1 MKRLFYILTSLLV
14 LSSCTDELS
23 VSNEYLNIRE
33 GDDVKVQFTINAP
46 EEGIAETRT
55 LGDMTDEKQKAL
67 NLWVLVFDNNGL
79 FLQAAKATPSD
90 NSQHGPETTGHTDTD
105 FSVILNATSNQRRI
119 HFVAFDGN
127 ADAGGL
133 VTQIS
138 NTMNNP
144 GSEAEKI
151 AQELYAT
158 AGQAVYWQRI
168 VVNGINKVDPEQFV
182 DGTPKGIFDGYNT
195 CIPLVRNFAKV
206 SVDVARNEAGTST
219 VNNFTLDGFTIINV
233 PDRGTIAPYNG
244 GFVEYVDGKVQ
255 KTYEAIT
262 ALGYEG
268 STPSGTTYTTIGA
281 GDINANP
288 HFLYETPNASGDAKG
303 RTALI
308 VKGSYKGT
316 SGFYKVDLIYNKG
329 DDGAS
334 NIFYNILRNFEYKVT
349 INEVTGY
356 GHTNFDEAVASA
368 ASNNL
373 SSSTV
378 TANLSRISD
387 GEQMLEVTN
396 TYFMFT
402 ESGTQTVLKY
412 RYSYFDK
419 NGVQHYNNNLIR
431 LKTSDTSLFSS
442 APVIANTDDTTGE
455 YAGWRTITMPLNSPA
470 DQAKTSN
477 LHIYASRD
485 LISAEDLHLEGDTN
499 DELKNSILSGELLYR
514 DVRVDLRNQ
523 YTLLVVPQSYVAPEV
538 GAKVRVDLLIPQAVN
553 EALFPM
559 DFYLEDSEKILNPET
574 VNGVP
579 RLPVHVGPTLVG
591 NSTNPESSFQY
602 ARTVTKAEYA
612 SLSTQTVNGVTY
624 KVIPC
629 YFKTTVAASAG
640 TTIYASN
647 EYFNK
652 GNGQFKN
659 TPAAFRD
666 NSSVTIASDYKQY
679 YGKGYPVTLTFYA
692 TKEAGDNDDDDEN
705 RAFTI
710 KVTEGDTPELAA
722 KFVKKTLINDGTDLN
737 GAPKLYYKYEY
748 TYNTQTINGA
758 SISATVSN
766 NYDSETKTASLT
778 MERRYFVIKALSF
791 TTNVTDFLD
800 ELDDGTKPEGDGS
813 EIYIKDGYN
822 ETSSF
827 GTYVGWFGRGLPDAE
842 DGYLTDNGPKQDY
855 VIDRYYQG
863 YTTLTGTM
871 PVTFRVY
878 NENKTITATTTI
890 DDLDFARTNTDE
902 SLKPKINFVEIPSS
916 SSGGGN

>member
-14 LSSCTDELS
+14 LLSCTDELS
-23 VSNEYLNIRE
+23 VTNDYRDVRE

-55 LGDMTDEKQKAL
+55 LGDMTDAAQKAL

-79 FLQAAKATPSD
+79 FLQAAKATPGN

-168 VVNGINKVDPEQFV
+168 VVNGINKVVPEQFV
-182 DGTPKGIFDGYNT
+182 EGTPKGIFDGYNT

-206 SVDVARNEAGTST
+206 TVAPKNGSIP
-219 VNNFTLDGFTIINV
+219 NFTFSGFTIINV

-268 STPSGTTYTTIGA
+268 STPSGTTYTTA
-281 GDINANP
+281 GVNDISDAA
-288 HFLYETPNASGDAKG
+288 HYLYETPNSSGDAKG

-308 VKGSYKGT
+308 VKGTFTGDNGSKE
-316 SGFYKVDLIYNKG
+316 GFYKVDLIYNNG

-356 GHTNFDEAVASA
+356 GHTSFDEAVAGA

-412 RYSYFDK
+412 RYRYSS
-419 NGVQHYNNNLIR
+419 NGTDWTTDNSLIR

-455 YAGWRTITMPLNSPA
+455 YAGWRTVTMSLNSPA

-579 RLPVHVGPTLVG
+579 RLPVHVGPTIVG
-591 NSTNPESSFQY
+591 NSTENSFQY

-629 YFKTTVAASAG
+629 YFKTNVAASAG

-692 TKEAGDNDDDDEN
+692 TNEAGSNN
-705 RAFTI
+705 IPFTVN
-710 KVTEGDTPELAA
+710 VTEGTTPGTATL
-722 KFVKKTLINDGTDLN
+722 VSKTQKTEGNDLN
-737 GAPKLYYKYEY
+737 GAPIQYYELVY
-748 TYNTQTINGA
+748 TYNTQTIDA
-758 SISATVSN
+758 SSISATVSAQYTGN
-766 NYDSETKTASLT
+766 DPESKTASLT

-800 ELDDGTKPEGDGS
+800 ELEGGTKPTGDGS
-813 EIYIKDGYN
+813 EIYVKDGYN

-827 GTYVGWFGRGLPDAE
+827 GTYVGWFGRGLEDAE

-878 NENKTITATTTI
+878 NENKTITATTSI
-890 DDLDFARTNTDE
+890 EELDNARIAKE
-902 SLKPKINFVEIPSS
+902 
-916 SSGGGN
+916 SSGTLPYIPFSEQ

>member
-23 VSNEYLNIRE
+23 VTNEYSDVRE
-33 GDDVKVQFTINAP
+33 GDEVKVQFTINAP
-46 EEGIAETRT
+46 EQGIAETRT
-55 LGDMTDEKQKAL
+55 LGDLDAEGEQQKAL
-67 NLWVLVFDNNGL
+67 NVWVLVFDNNGL
-79 FLQAAKATPSD
+79 IKQAAKATPGENELDGS
-90 NSQHGPETTGHTDTD
+90 HWDTN
-105 FSVILNATSNQRRI
+105 FTVTLNASSDPRRI

-127 ADAGGL
+127 PDTSGL
-133 VTQIS
+133 VTQIT
-138 NTMNNP
+138 NTMNNY

-168 VVNGINKVDPEQFV
+168 VVNGIIKLKKSDGTIETTT
-182 DGTPKGIFDGYNT
+182 DGTPKGIFEGYNT

-268 STPSGTTYTTIGA
+268 STPSGTTYTTA
-281 GDINANP
+281 GVNDISDAA

-419 NGVQHYNNNLIR
+419 NGNQHYNNDLIR

-455 YAGWRTITMPLNSPA
+455 YAGWRTVTMSLNSPA

-514 DVRVDLRNQ
+514 DVRVDLRNP

-559 DFYLEDSEKILNPET
+559 DFYLEDSEKILYPET

-602 ARTVTKAEYA
+602 ARTVTKADFA
-612 SLSTQTVNGVTY
+612 SLETKTIDGATY

-666 NSSVTIASDYKQY
+666 NTSLTISSDYKQY

-692 TKEAGDNDDDDEN
+692 TKEAGDRDINFEVSV
-705 RAFTI
+705 AE
-710 KVTEGDTPELAA
+710 EGNSNPVVLTTPLS
-722 KFVKKTLINDGTDLN
+722 KTLKDDGTDLN
-737 GAPKLYYKYEY
+737 GAPIQYYELVY

-758 SISATVSN
+758 SISATVSGQYTGN
-766 NYDSETKTASLT
+766 DPESKTASLT

-800 ELDDGTKPEGDGS
+800 ALEGGTKPEGDGS

-827 GTYVGWFGRGLPDAE
+827 GTYVGWFGRGLENAE
-842 DGYLTDNGPKQDY
+842 DGHLTDNGPKQDY

-878 NENKTITATTTI
+878 NENKTITATTKI
-890 DDLDFARTNTDE
+890 EVLDNARIAKE
-902 SLKPKINFVEIPSS
+902 
-916 SSGGGN
+916 SGGTLPRIEFEEK

>member
-23 VSNEYLNIRE
+23 VTNDYRDVRE
-33 GDDVKVQFTINAP
+33 GDNVKVQFTINAP
-46 EEGIAETRT
+46 EEGLAETRT
-55 LGDMTDEKQKAL
+55 LGDMTDAAQKAL

-90 NSQHGPETTGHTDTD
+90 NVAHDGHTDTD

-158 AGQAVYWQRI
+158 GGQAVYWQRI
-168 VVNGINKVDPEQFV
+168 VVSGINKVMPEQFV
-182 DGTPKGIFDGYNT
+182 EGGIPKGVFEDYNT

-244 GFVEYVDGKVQ
+244 GFVEYVNGKVQ

-268 STPSGTTYTTIGA
+268 STPSGTTYTTA
-281 GDINANP
+281 GVNDISDAA
-288 HFLYETPNASGDAKG
+288 HFLYETPNSSGDAKG

-356 GHTNFDEAVASA
+356 GHTSFDEAVASA

-387 GEQMLEVTN
+387 GEQMIEVSN
-396 TYFMFT
+396 TYFMFSK
-402 ESGTQTVLKY
+402 SGPQQVLRYRY
-412 RYSYFDK
+412 RYSSDGT
-419 NGVQHYNNNLIR
+419 NWTTNNDLVRLTNSNNNLFNGTAGR
-431 LKTSDTSLFSS
+431 PTKADR
-442 APVIANTDDTTGE
+442 DD
-455 YAGWRTITMPLNSPA
+455 ADGWRTITMTLNAPTA
-470 DQAKTSN
+470 QAQTSN
-477 LHIYASRD
+477 IHIYASREA
-485 LISAEDLHLEGDTN
+485 ITN
-499 DELKNSILSGELLYR
+499 SSIPAALKASILSGELLYR
-514 DVRVDLRNQ
+514 DVRVDLRNP
-523 YTLLVVPQSYVAPEV
+523 YTLLVVPQSYVEATV

-559 DFYLEDSEKILNPET
+559 DFYLEDSQKILNPET

-579 RLPVHVGPTLVG
+579 RLPVHVGPYIGEVG
-591 NSTNPESSFQY
+591 EGQEPEPSFQY

-647 EYFNK
+647 EYFSK
-652 GNGQFKN
+652 GQGNFKN
-659 TPAAFRD
+659 DWAAFRD
-666 NSSVTIASDYKQY
+666 NSSLTIASDYKQY

-692 TKEAGDNDDDDEN
+692 TKEAGDANTP
-705 RAFTI
+705 FTVN
-710 KVTEGDTPELAA
+710 VTEGETSGRATL
-722 KFVKKTLINDGTDLN
+722 VSKTLKDEDIKDLN
-737 GAPKLYYKYEY
+737 GESMAYYEVVYS
-748 TYNTQTINGA
+748 YNTQTIDGA

-766 NYDSETKTASLT
+766 NKDSETKTSSLT

-791 TTNVTDFLD
+791 TTNVTEFLD
-800 ELDDGTKPEGDGS
+800 ELEGGTKPTGDGS
-813 EIYIKDGYN
+813 EIYVKDGYN

-827 GTYVGWFGRGLPDAE
+827 GTYVGWFGRGLENAE
-842 DGYLTDNGPKQDY
+842 DGYLTDDGPKQDY

-863 YTTLTGTM
+863 YTTLIRDM
-871 PVTFRVY
+871 QVTFRVY
-878 NENKTITATTTI
+878 NENKTITATTSI
-890 DDLDFARTNTDE
+890 GELDDARIAKE
-902 SLKPKINFVEIPSS
+902 
-916 SSGGGN
+916 SGGTLPRIEFEEK

>member
-23 VSNEYLNIRE
+23 VTNDYRDVRE
-33 GDDVKVQFTINAP
+33 GDNVKVQFSINAP
-46 EEGIAETRT
+46 EEGLAETRT
-55 LGDMTDEKQKAL
+55 LGDMTDAAQKAL

-79 FLQAAKATPSD
+79 FLQAAKATPGN

-138 NTMNNP
+138 NTINNP

-158 AGQAVYWQRI
+158 GGQAVYWQRI
-168 VVNGINKVDPEQFV
+168 VVSGINKVMPEQFV
-182 DGTPKGIFDGYNT
+182 EGGIPKGVFEDYNT

-244 GFVEYVDGKVQ
+244 GFVEYVNGKVQ

-268 STPSGTTYTTIGA
+268 STPSGTTYTTA
-281 GDINANP
+281 GVNDISDTA
-288 HFLYETPNASGDAKG
+288 HFLYETPNSSGDAKG

-308 VKGSYKGT
+308 VKGRYKGT

-356 GHTNFDEAVASA
+356 GHTSFDEAVASA

-387 GEQMLEVTN
+387 GEQMIEVTN

-402 ESGTQTVLKY
+402 KAGLQQVLKY
-412 RYSYFDK
+412 RYRYSSDGT
-419 NGVQHYNNNLIR
+419 NWTTNNDLVKLTN
-431 LKTSDTSLFSS
+431 SNDDLFKKE
-442 APVIANTDDTTGE
+442 DDTVVGKPTITGSDDSE
-455 YAGWRTITMPLNSPA
+455 GWRTITMTLNAPTA
-470 DQAKTSN
+470 QAQTSN
-477 LHIYASRD
+477 IHIYASREA
-485 LISAEDLHLEGDTN
+485 ITN
-499 DELKNSILSGELLYR
+499 SSIPAALKASILSGELLYR
-514 DVRVDLRNQ
+514 DVRVDLRNP
-523 YTLLVVPQSYVAPEV
+523 YTLLVVPQSYVEATV

-559 DFYLEDSEKILNPET
+559 DFYLEDSQKILNPET

-579 RLPVHVGPTLVG
+579 RLPVHVGPYIGEVG
-591 NSTNPESSFQY
+591 EGQEPEPSFQY

-647 EYFNK
+647 EYFSK
-652 GNGQFKN
+652 GQGNFKN
-659 TPAAFRD
+659 DWAAFRD
-666 NSSVTIASDYKQY
+666 NSSLTIASDYKQY

-692 TKEAGDNDDDDEN
+692 TKEAGDANTP
-705 RAFTI
+705 FTVN
-710 KVTEGDTPELAA
+710 VTEGETSGRATLVSKILKDED
-722 KFVKKTLINDGTDLN
+722 KKDLN
-737 GAPKLYYKYEY
+737 GESMAYYEVVYS
-748 TYNTQTINGA
+748 YNTQTIDGA

-766 NYDSETKTASLT
+766 NKDSETKTSSLT

-791 TTNVTDFLD
+791 TTNVTEFLD
-800 ELDDGTKPEGDGS
+800 ELEGGTKPTGDGS
-813 EIYIKDGYN
+813 EIYVKDGYN

-827 GTYVGWFGRGLPDAE
+827 GTYVGWFGRGLENAE
-842 DGYLTDNGPKQDY
+842 DGYLTDDGPKQDY

-863 YTTLTGTM
+863 YTTLTGAM
-871 PVTFRVY
+871 QVTFRVY
-878 NENKTITATTTI
+878 NENKTITATTSI
-890 DDLDFARTNTDE
+890 RELDDARIAKE
-902 SLKPKINFVEIPSS
+902 
-916 SSGGGN
+916 SGGTLPRIEFEEK